1 MNNHRIFFHWLIPE
15 KKKWKQLKALLL
27 PIQTIPTH
35 FLAEDSWWSPE
46 ALLLFQS
53 TRNLSG
59 KNLHFPERSVGE
71 SEKNTERRTSRASE
85 RGWRDGGT
93 QWEERKI
100 ERKSGSAYLE
110 RHAEDGK
117 RGRGSAAIQ
126 MGAIATGSERSR
138 AMRKGRAAKEGKHS
152 PSNSCKTVI
161 IWLLLFWGRHK

>member
-1 MNNHRIFFHWLIPE
+1 M
-15 KKKWKQLKALLL
+15 KKK
-27 PIQTIPTH
+27 TIKSPSSSH
-35 FLAEDSWWSPE
+35 PDHSHAFLGRRFLMISRGLASFPVYEE
-46 ALLLFQS
+46 LV
-53 TRNLSG
+53 R

-71 SEKNTERRTSRASE
+71 SEKNTARRTSRASE

-93 QWEERKI
+93 QREERKI
-100 ERKSGSAYLE
+100 ERKSGSAFLE

-152 PSNSCKTVI
+152 PPNSCKTVI
-161 IWLLLFWGRHK
+161 I